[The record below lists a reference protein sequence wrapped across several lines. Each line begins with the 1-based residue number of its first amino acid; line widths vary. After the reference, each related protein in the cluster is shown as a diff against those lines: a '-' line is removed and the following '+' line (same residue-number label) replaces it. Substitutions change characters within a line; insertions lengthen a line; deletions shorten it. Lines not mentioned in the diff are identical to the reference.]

1 MTKPELKITANVTPN
16 PETLKFL
23 LDQQVIESGIYNFT
37 NAQDAKGSYMPEKLF
52 EIEGVEGVMIG
63 TNFVSVT
70 KSNAVDWTTLVE
82 PVIDTIKL
90 AYQSDEN
97 LIDEAYATQHG
108 KSDDTEDIQK
118 IKHILDTEIRP
129 AVAMDGGDITFHSYE
144 EGILTLQ
151 LQGAC
156 SGCPSSTMTLKMG
169 IENRLKEEIPT
180 LIEVVQV

>member
-23 LDQQVIESGIYNFT
+23 LDQQLFESGVYNFT
-37 NAQDAKGSYMPEKLF
+37 KKEDAQGSFLPESLF
-52 EIEGVEGVMIG
+52 NIDGIVGVMVG
-63 TNFVSVT
+63 SNFVSVT
-70 KSNAVDWTTLVE
+70 KSNAVDWTTLIE
-82 PVIDTIKL
+82 PVIDGIKG
-90 AYQSDEN
+90 AYKSDKK
-97 LIDEAYATQHG
+97 LIDESFATAHG
-108 KSDDTEDIQK
+108 AGDESEDIQK

-180 LIEVVQV
+180 LQEVVQV